1 MCLPNKQFL
10 LFRNF
15 EFSFFCFV
23 VFKNLLHVTTFWI
36 EKKMASYKKTV
47 MAIWNL
53 RTFKN
58 CKKRTISWCMR
69 KTIITAYFNFK
80 TLVLFGSFHLS
91 PSGHSTLFLP
101 NFITDFPYHFILK
114 NNFPPVHSTLFFIKF
129 SYWISLPFYPA
140 KIMVSFVFIRYVF
153 IELYL

>member
-1 MCLPNKQFL
+1 MESYRRL
-10 LFRNF
+10 LRVKMDALLILYKTCVCQINSFCYFAILNSPFFALLYLKICCMSQLF
-15 EFSFFCFV
+15 ES
-23 VFKNLLHVTTFWI
+23 K
-36 EKKMASYKKTV
+36 KKMASYKKTV

-69 KTIITAYFNFK
+69 KTIITAYFDFK
-80 TLVLFGSFHLS
+80 TLVLLGSFHLSPSS

-114 NNFPPVHSTLFFIKF
+114 NNFPPAHI
-129 SYWISLPFYPA
+129 
-140 KIMVSFVFIRYVF
+140 
-153 IELYL
+153 